1 MAANV
6 TSIAL
11 RNQLSELER
20 LAGALEQFG
29 ERHALGPRVV
39 NILNLVLEEVIT
51 NIISYGFPDA
61 GEHLI
66 HIDLRMASDHLTT
79 RVEDDGLPFD
89 ITKAATPDVAVAL
102 EQRPVGGL
110 GVLLV
115 KTLMDDVKYSRRGGR
130 NVLLMTKHTQP
141 NQLKTKH
148 A

>member
-1 MAANV
+1 MAADV

-20 LAGALEQFG
+20 LAGALETFG
-29 ERHALGPRVV
+29 ARHELGPRLV
-39 NILNLVLEEVIT
+39 NQVNLVLEEVIT
-51 NIISYGFPDA
+51 NIISHAFPDA

-66 HIDLRMASDHLTT
+66 HVDLQVAGDQVTT

-89 ITKAATPDVAVAL
+89 LTKVSAPDVNVPL

-110 GVLLV
+110 GILLV
-115 KTLMDDVKYSRRGGR
+115 KTLMDEVKYSRRGGR
-130 NVLLMTKHTQP
+130 NVLLMTTHRPPSRAEPKP
-141 NQLKTKH
+141 

>member
-1 MAANV
+1 MAADV

-11 RNQLSELER
+11 RNHLSELER
-20 LAGALEQFG
+20 LAGALEKFG
-29 ERHALGPRVV
+29 ARHALGPRLV
-39 NILNLVLEEVIT
+39 NQINLVLEEVIT

-66 HIDLRMASDHLTT
+66 HIDLRVASDHLTT
-79 RVEDDGLPFD
+79 QVEDDGVPFD
-89 ITKAATPDVAVAL
+89 ITKAPVPDVNVPL

-115 KTLMDDVKYSRRGGR
+115 KTLMDEVTYSRRDGR
-130 NVLLMTKHTQP
+130 NVLLMTKHTRPIQIEP
-141 NQLKTKH
+141 KH